1 MPTTKTKPAKAT
13 RIANTL
19 TWEEFAKLEENAT
32 LPVRHFGPVRRFGP
46 ALPPVMKLY
55 AFGQDTKAEVA
66 ATVRKIRNLGFDV
79 FFEKNP
85 QQPSYST
92 RDFIQAITPNAD
104 WRKLM
109 CVVGNLKPD
118 EVEEINT
125 NAVSLWWD

>member
-19 TWEEFAKLEENAT
+19 TWEEFAKLEENDVT
-32 LPVRHFGPVRRFGP
+32 LPVRRFGP
-46 ALPPVMKLY
+46 ARPPVMKLY
-55 AFGQDTKAEVA
+55 AFGQDTKAEIA
-66 ATVRKIRNLGFDV
+66 ATVKKIRNLGFDV